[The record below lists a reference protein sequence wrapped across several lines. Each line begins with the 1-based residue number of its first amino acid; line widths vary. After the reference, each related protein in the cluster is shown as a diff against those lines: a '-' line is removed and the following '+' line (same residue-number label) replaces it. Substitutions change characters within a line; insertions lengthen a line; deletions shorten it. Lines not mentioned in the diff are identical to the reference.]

1 MVVSNLKKSISMDSS
16 KAQQAATDLEFAKSD
31 IASLVK

>member
-1 MVVSNLKKSISMDSS
+1 MDSS
-16 KAQQAATDLEFAKSD
+16 KAQQAATDLEFAKFD